1 MPNPGKSGAKLY
13 IRWEMIAIIAIIE
26 TTLTPIF

>member
-13 IRWEMIAIIAIIE
+13 IRWKMIAIIAIIKAI
-26 TTLTPIF
+26 LNPIF